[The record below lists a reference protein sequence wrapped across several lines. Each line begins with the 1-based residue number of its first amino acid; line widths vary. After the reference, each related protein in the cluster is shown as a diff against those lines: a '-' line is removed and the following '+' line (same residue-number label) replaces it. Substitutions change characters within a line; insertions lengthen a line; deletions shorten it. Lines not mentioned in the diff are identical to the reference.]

1 MLGLAY
7 VGSAVVFVVAS
18 ENIVDSSLSNIK
30 VLSLKGEKG
39 CVGCGFFNALDNSN
53 SSLSAVLADDNVVI
67 LYCLG
72 KNSTVSHTRVAD
84 VFVMCIV
91 QHL

>member
-53 SSLSAVLADDNVVI
+53 SSLSAVSADDNVVI